1 MKPVRHHRRRR
12 PRHHALQYQKDL
24 LENPFLDESYGGY
37 TLDNTAYL
45 VPGVGFRPV
54 LRPSPP
60 VSGGVTQETPTMPS
74 KGSIVATRPNIMSD
88 LNSTI
93 TQTQE
98 KIKQDFEEKEKEQ
111 YTQDKG
117 KETTYKDTDKPYQQP
132 VDKDTG
138 EPVHG
143 APEEATG
150 DESYYQEQE
159 DIDSE
164 KEDYEKFK
172 EAQHNQ
178 LKNNTRDN
186 TSFTASSVYDDMN
199 KNLLSISTSANV
211 YGPAGA
217 SYSLPGL

>member
-1 MKPVRHHRRRR
+1 MKPARHHKRRR

-24 LENPFLDESYGGY
+24 LENPFLDEAYGGY

-45 VPGVGFRPV
+45 VPGVGLRPV
-54 LRPSPP
+54 LKPSPP
-60 VSGGVTQETPTMPS
+60 VSSGVSEKPTIPS
-74 KGSIVATRPNIMSD
+74 HGSIIATKPNIMND
-88 LNSTI
+88 LNATV

-98 KIKQDFEEKEKEQ
+98 KLKQDFEEKEKEQ

-132 VDKDTG
+132 VDKETG
-138 EPVHG
+138 EPVNG
-143 APEEATG
+143 NPEEATG

-164 KEDYEKFK
+164 KEDYEKYK